1 MSALFNSYTNPV
13 NPNQVF
19 CDITSARMEC
29 AEPNTR
35 MLCTELEISCANGTS
50 GCGPLVVGNGLVLCE
65 CSDSWNCNLCG
76 NDTPFFVPYVDGD
89 LYTFQFQQQIK
100 VKEIT
105 PTLGWT
111 YPGLESPYETGVCSF
126 EIFSCCNDK
135 PLRVSEW
142 GLFKTIVAQGYVG
155 SFEQT
160 GYNGESITVP
170 IQQLQLDLGAIF
182 EAMQNQ
188 GIQDDCFYF
197 KFCFATRADA
207 LPIGAQIC
215 FCSEPFKRVPC
226 ENKNP
231 GVVVSSLYGN
241 QDCFGLYYGTQ
252 ATANWGTVFQYENTI
267 RVPAAFEQTNFQLT
281 KTIIETSNKT
291 TGSQVC
297 ENWALNSYGLPQR
310 FVKLLA
316 TIFAGA
322 NVQVDGVE
330 YQTQGEIAK
339 NNEIGTRWFI
349 EQNFEH
355 CECSNNLT
363 CY

>member
-1 MSALFNSYTNPV
+1 
-13 NPNQVF
+13 
-19 CDITSARMEC
+19 
-29 AEPNTR
+29 

-76 NDTPFFVPYVDGD
+76 NDTPFFVPFVQGD
-89 LYTFQFQQQIK
+89 LYTFQFQQPIK
-100 VKEIT
+100 VKQNPGE
-105 PTLGWT
+105 PGLGWT
-111 YPGLESPYETGVCSF
+111 YPGLEIPFDEGVCSF
-126 EIFSCCNDK
+126 EIYSCCNDE
-135 PLRVSEW
+135 PLRVSEIE
-142 GLFKTIVAQGYVG
+142 LFNAIVSNAFVG
-155 SFEQT
+155 TFEQT
-160 GYNGESITVP
+160 SYNGESTTVP
-170 IQQLQLDLGAIF
+170 IQQLQLDLGVIL
-182 EAMQNQ
+182 EYLQSQ
-188 GIQDDCFYF
+188 GIEGDCFYF

-207 LPIGAQIC
+207 LPRGEQIC
-215 FCSEPFKRVPC
+215 FCSEPFKLVAC
-226 ENKNP
+226 EQK
-231 GVVVSSLYGN
+231 GQSVVVSSIYGN
-241 QDCFGLYYGTQ
+241 QDCFGFYYGTQ
-252 ATANWGTVFQYENTI
+252 ATANWGQVFQYENTI

-330 YQTQGEIAK
+330 YQIQGEISK
-339 NNEIGTRWFI
+339 NNEIGARWFI